1 VAIDLAQFGTK
12 LHRLRSE
19 QLLELAE
26 LSAGSGISSDRL
38 VAFETGKNAP
48 SGDEVLILA
57 DFFKCDY
64 RFLVSNERLA
74 AFEQTES
81 LYRRYGTEFTKSDRR
96 AVLEFL
102 YLCECEQL
110 LQEELEVPKRPFSFI
125 PKGKFYKGHADLAA
139 EALRAHFSYPPH
151 AVPSDVYEDFR
162 KIGFHLFRRRLEN
175 SNISGVTIRHPVA
188 GICILVNYDEDIYRQ
203 RFTAAHE
210 SAHGI
215 LDAADDVIV
224 SFLQTRKKEDLVEI
238 RANRFA
244 ARYLL
249 PPSVVSAIPVRSW
262 NREDV
267 LEWAS
272 RFKVSTRAL
281 TIALQDARLIDE
293 QTASDLSKVS
303 VSATQKV
310 DPELANLSKGAAAR
324 KREFFQHG
332 LSSSYVALCFE
343 AFDRGLISGGRAAE
357 MLLVDQLELADL
369 ASLYRINLQ
378 AR

>member
-1 VAIDLAQFGTK
+1 MAFDLGQFGIK
-12 LHRLRSE
+12 LHRLRNE
-19 QLLELAE
+19 QQLELAE

-38 VAFETGKNAP
+38 VAFESGKAGP

-64 RFLVSNERLA
+64 RFFVSNERLA
-74 AFEQTES
+74 ASEQTES

-102 YLCECEQL
+102 YLCECEQI
-110 LQEELEVPKRPFSFI
+110 LQEELAVSKRPFSFV
-125 PKGKFYKGHADLAA
+125 PKGKFYKEHANLAA
-139 EALRAHFSYPPH
+139 EALRTHFSYAPH

-162 KIGFHLFRRRLEN
+162 KIGFHVFRRRLQN
-175 SNISGVTIRHPVA
+175 SNISGITIRHPLA

-210 SAHGI
+210 AAHGI
-215 LDAADDVIV
+215 LDRSDDVIV
-224 SFLQTRKKEDLVEI
+224 SFSRTYKKEDLVEI

-249 PPSVVSAIPVRSW
+249 PPSVLSSIPISSW
-262 NREDV
+262 DRKSV
-267 LEWAS
+267 LQWAS

-281 TIALQDARLIDE
+281 AIALQDAHLITE

-303 VSATQKV
+303 VPAAQKV
-310 DPELANLSKGAAAR
+310 DPELANLSEAAAAR
-324 KREFFQHG
+324 KRELFQRG
-332 LSSSYVALCFE
+332 LSSSYVGLCFE
-343 AFDRGLISGGRAAE
+343 AFHRGLISGGRAAE
-357 MLLVDQLELADL
+357 MLMVDQLELTDL

-378 AR
+378 AQ